1 MIKSALKIFLVTFIF
16 SFLTNPSSAI
26 ETDAVVVDVDMTDA
40 TKVSGSTLT
49 NTAAGKLGNLTIF
62 NSLTASSDGFYFNSP
77 SSYLTGNLG
86 TTTNMKKVVVEMT
99 LKLVDNGNEINAAG
113 SMLFGFGTSASSY
126 VAYNIYHHSNF
137 IGFNTFN
144 SENYGITVPDKT
156 NFHQYKFVMYRGS
169 EDFTLQEIWLDGVK
183 QTPLAYKTSGA
194 LIGTSELN
202 ANRKFATS
210 GGYSN
215 GDFTFMRHPLGST
228 WAAKGYVK
236 SLKVTTTTEVSAPTN
251 SVAPAITGTN
261 SVGQTLT
268 SSTGTWNGTPTSY
281 SYQWRKADTSSGTYT
296 NISGAISSTYVLAS
310 DDVTKFL
317 KVGVIA
323 TNAGGSSSET
333 LSSATTAVSAVAPSA
348 PVINSISAGDG
359 QLSINF
365 TAASNG
371 GSAITN
377 YKYSIDGSTYTAF
390 SPSVTTTPLVIT
402 GLTNSTSYPVTIK
415 AVNAIND
422 SSASNSISATPVVA
436 TPSDTG
442 GSSSSTSPTP
452 TPTPTPSTSTTVKPR
467 VERINTNPLNIPV
480 PGLEINRNLI
490 PGSKSNPEQLTK
502 TNIEQLSEILRPKV
516 IDLGKTIADLNFDA
530 PKALQLITNTEDK
543 KVVDLA
549 SLVTN
554 GGQTQSSRLVIVD
567 NTSAQV
573 VTASGG
579 VLAVQAKDGNNL
591 VPVNNLG
598 RVQMVRNN
606 TVETQGSG
614 LAPNSEFA
622 VYLFSE
628 PTLLGIGKTDAQG
641 NYFASFPV
649 TGELPIGDH
658 TLQINGELTNGQV
671 SSVSLPV
678 SIVESVAA
686 ANSKAMPKTILIDA
700 DPVDEALDAVYWLFF
715 VLLVIVLL
723 AVLTNR
729 QKFFFFLYRKKN

>member
-251 SVAPAITGTN
+251 SIAPAITGTN

>member
-1 MIKSALKIFLVTFIF
+1 M
-16 SFLTNPSSAI
+16 TNPSSAI

-86 TTTNMKKVVVEMT
+86 TTTNMKKVVVEMN